1 MKLCLYIVH
10 LSYAH
15 VCMHNYMCVHV
26 RQSVSVT
33 QGFIFSV
40 STDGALREHS
50 YCKPAK
56 SATKS
61 VHISPPLSKQGSTML
76 SVCTET
82 VEDIT
87 ASLVSVTN
95 NKCIQEQT
103 ANTQMTTQKITQKKK
118 ERKHVRPKS
127 KVSLLINEKVVAKGI
142 TLSGDVLHGHTL
154 PSGFTKVMIEQV
166 FDPQAKL
173 QVECYLDDDE
183 QCLQQNMI
191 TAWKNEYIQV

>member
-50 YCKPAK
+50 YCKPTK
-56 SATKS
+56 SETKS
-61 VHISPPLSKQGSTML
+61 VHIQPLSKQGSTML
-76 SVCTET
+76 SVCTEA

-87 ASLVSVTN
+87 ASLV
-95 NKCIQEQT
+95 CDQ
-103 ANTQMTTQKITQKKK
+103 
-118 ERKHVRPKS
+118 
-127 KVSLLINEKVVAKGI
+127 
-142 TLSGDVLHGHTL
+142 
-154 PSGFTKVMIEQV
+154 
-166 FDPQAKL
+166 
-173 QVECYLDDDE
+173 
-183 QCLQQNMI
+183 
-191 TAWKNEYIQV
+191 